1 MNDSD
6 TFQQDTPTPG
16 AETQTQAVTD
26 GLSPLGPYT
35 GVPSYNAPQAEA
47 ARRKRDEEEAI
58 DAVAPK
64 ESDGWDSFYAKFC
77 ENQRADAN
85 MELDYG
91 LSRFLRSPDARDE
104 GKAFA
109 YLDDYSEKRWGI
121 RCERGNAWT
130 TDRTPF
136 DNARQYAD
144 AMVGILHRGYSAIA
158 SPEYNRWMEARESG
172 NREEM
177 MRLAGIDR
185 YERDY
190 SMGGYAAGGVVWNP
204 QKKSDDE
211 IDEELKSYNAKI
223 EGQNFVGV
231 LRAYDDA
238 YRLTDEEREIVLAA
252 LKHGDG
258 LPQEWVDAYAG
269 LIHEDLDRA
278 AVIGNLIDLTRQRTP
293 AWWRDNVLDPFTT
306 GFKRFRD
313 GLANFGEEVFA
324 PGLAESLIRRDVGEN
339 RKFYWND
346 AERAEYSRLYDRYK
360 SALGFSDAAESR
372 ATKVVDGMC
381 ARRLRLEAM
390 PRERQIRE
398 RRERLMLEDA
408 LMHKPGAEYAYWER
422 AIAGAVSTLPY
433 MATLAIPYAGFAA
446 NVATQFEEVR
456 DDIIAGGG
464 DPDEAVGAQA
474 VLAVAWAGIE
484 KLQMEGL
491 FGRPLTGLQRK
502 TLLTHV
508 FETSMKDGKI
518 GLIGKYLAGA
528 AKEAALSAVKES
540 VEEGLQDALEGAE
553 REWFRSH
560 DGAKT
565 LDALVTQG
573 WNGFYES
580 LGTMGI
586 LGGFG
591 AFKKSVTAN
600 RDSLSNESIAD
611 YAAKELKGLNV
622 FKNRLMP
629 ADGRTLDENEE
640 EKLGKRAKAMM
651 DDCKRI
657 ADGHSQDGS
666 GLRAALDE
674 ISEKYGLD
682 EEKLRPFGDY
692 LDLRRNLLDT
702 ARRAD
707 SDADARAIAAIAG
720 GAFRI
725 GNDTTY
731 DPEDLITLLSPN
743 ATVETVEIDDPF
755 AKPAAPAESEATQRL
770 REELANAD
778 RRIAAARVGSERRA
792 AERDRRRI
800 AKRLKASEA
809 RDAAAAEHPK
819 ATVRRVTIP
828 VGKSG
833 ETRSFTIVEQTDA
846 PDVHTRGFAA
856 SVAEAMRGAVG
867 RKNEDGLTV
876 RDGAKM
882 TVDEFLEL
890 PSAERGATAVT
901 EDQYMALSPAERES
915 YLGANKL
922 KTGGDFRILDATGRE
937 VFGSDAMVSVMRAFN
952 SPHAAVGGNY
962 TLAHEYGHALTSFAR
977 ELGLVDD
984 ATAAV
989 MRRLFGDPRRGVD
1002 ELWNEEAASNG
1013 FSEYLRGEYD
1023 FKRYT
1028 PEERRAAMNLFE
1040 RIWDVIKAI
1049 FRLNGYRP
1057 PVTPHERTRREEAL
1071 DAAYEAIR
1079 SGDFA
1084 GLSVYAGIDF
1094 DEDAQEEKPSGTKK
1108 TEAEA
1113 RDEADTSERMDGFAD
1128 DESETDATEPEEEQ
1142 APKAERDERTAGN
1155 RAALQADDGSEEFRR
1170 GFEAALREAAANPAW
1185 AAAQPVRT
1193 GTKFTVL
1200 TPDYQMSVEAEPMW
1214 TPLASLRESTGD
1226 REVQMRDRS
1235 REASDE
1241 QTLRMSRP
1249 GVFYPL
1255 ALFPGTVSDRG
1266 APIVGGGLNII
1277 SGHGRKRALE
1287 AVAAEGRFSEYLD
1300 AINAECRRQGLPT
1313 APEGMENPVL
1323 VLRVTGGLES
1333 REKLVEF
1340 AERSNRS
1347 NMLERSGA
1355 EFAESDARR
1364 VTPALMRLYRP
1375 DASGNLLAASNRPFM
1390 GAFLREVGATGLTN
1404 ADGTPTA
1411 EAALRVQR
1419 ALMAAVFGSDER
1431 VREMVRSLV
1440 ERGQELSL
1448 SGLTNALMRSAGRL
1462 ISMRERRGSFDLTA
1476 DVREAALLYIAWR
1489 SARQSDPRLTLA
1501 NGDFFGGAS
1510 PVQAAFARLLEAG
1523 RFGETL
1529 EKYADLA
1536 AREAEDAQ
1544 GMLGG
1549 IAERRT
1555 PLQLLCLAERA
1566 TLPLREGATEARS
1579 DDDYAVPPV
1588 TPDPNTP
1595 SAAEPVQSPPAVS
1608 LRPAEKE
1615 TAPAKPAGGL
1625 ESGDTWAQTP
1635 VSRKPVGNGEAAA
1648 LDAARAVLDNPTPA
1662 AFVPAPLERGTAT
1675 LPGANANGIDGY
1687 EIREDGEPSTPK
1699 KPLPPGAYNLLR
1711 APYSV
1716 RRPPAPS
1723 EQDKAGR
1730 GLGISNPPPAADAHG
1745 RLWNGIFPA
1754 FMGHKTEMADRT
1766 SQAIRNVM
1774 SSAEREHYTTV
1785 VDYFGG
1791 GGCWGL
1797 YHALT
1802 NFPNANRLL
1811 VNEFDPDRLEKIRL
1825 LHEID
1830 GRVADEAETIL
1841 YNPSTFPRIR
1851 DLAGNSSSPST
1862 VAAAVRKA
1870 LLEGADEKGEENA
1883 LITFSDTLR
1892 KVADPRERAVLRAFV
1907 DCASTMLGTSKD
1919 ESGKPLPGAELGID
1933 RALAAL
1939 REDGRRAKEAADAY
1953 KARGGSIEYRSGDAA
1968 DWPDAPR
1975 GHRVVAVCDP
1985 PYYLTADYADGS
1997 PLPLDLSDGNW
2008 SYESTRRLVNA
2019 LVDSGDAM
2027 VYTDEVWWNKK
2038 DYLPDTREVNG
2049 PSKFAREQATLLDII
2064 NTLDHFDV
2072 AGRVAGRQETLGIQH
2087 GHQPNDTPAEGGAD
2101 HRDAL
2106 AQIPDDPGGVGG
2118 DRHSVRRVAGVAEG
2132 EGRVFRGAGARRGRA
2147 GETALAREV
2156 IAGSVR
2162 HSVRGLYTGSAADY
2176 ERPSLHY
2183 VGTGEGTQVYG
2194 WGLYASDRRDYA
2206 EMYAESQ
2213 KNNKSRPVETRLFLD
2228 GRTADEYDADSDSR
2242 THYILQDIERAGGV
2256 GAYEAELDGD
2266 IGRFRD
2272 KVERLVRLREERNA
2286 PGSALLFTAGDA
2298 DRLRAAET
2306 SYRRAVREKEWLD
2319 AHRDGLEFREVGGP
2333 ASEHLYEQTWFTDR
2347 APGDESH
2354 LLKWYESVSDEQRR
2368 WIEKAIRE
2376 RFKTVDFYGQEMA
2389 MPEGKFN
2396 VSDDGVSLDLLL
2408 GKGAYAGAQI
2418 SGGGLYADM
2427 KKLLGSP
2434 RAASEFLARVGID
2447 GVKYPAN
2454 SYGGAVKDGDEAGW
2468 NYVSFRDDNVR
2479 VDHKWTDGEQ
2489 RYSVTR
2495 NPDARRDVAAALAK
2509 DSDGH
2514 YTGAANANVVFSD
2527 ALPPALVA
2535 CGIPDGRVYT
2545 RGYVLRK
2552 LEREHALDA
2561 DGIMAVA
2568 RAMER
2573 PAAVLADAAETG
2585 YVILTDHEAR
2595 DEDGR
2600 VAPVMVYLRPDGRGN
2615 YIASA
2620 YARSKRAE
2628 SQYVNLIKAGNALFV
2643 DKRKVAT
2650 LNLTGEVQSSF
2661 ESVRGSD
2668 ANSIP
2673 YGGADSQGGEPR
2685 HRVFIDE
2692 NAPATSVTDLTTAF
2706 LAQRILAGKKVS
2718 VGGAERVLK
2727 NVGLARVADAAQVLA
2742 RAQSLAEDAR
2752 GRLKSRAEASAPEM
2766 FDTLARTGQAQRMVE
2781 TMDGLI
2787 TGSAAASDPETGRRL
2802 QKAVADRQ
2810 TRELL
2815 AANGFTAA
2823 EMAVSLPVDL
2833 ARAVLAVAEFE
2844 KTPEER
2850 ARLEAER
2857 KRREE
2862 KRAADRAADDRS
2874 EDERL
2879 ADVDDPT
2886 PVEPTDEQRARY
2898 EAVLNYA
2905 KTAAQAEREEESRRK
2920 ADRDAAEGEGDGG
2933 EHGDRANGNGAA
2945 DGAQPELTAEAVRR
2959 FAPVFEDEWEAAQF
2973 IIEWTAGEIVGKHP
2987 DLPTT
2992 AEMWKSPVAVRE
3004 LKQTAANLLRRLAKD
3019 VLGSPSINYARN
3031 LADRIINELES
3042 DMETRTYRA
3051 VRRKIAQAYDLIHRN
3066 ALRISRRK
3074 LIDRLVNGWREKGK
3088 SHPGIRQLAGAKGR
3102 FKATTEEFQRKID
3115 GRTELWA
3122 RKLIKVIEMSDA
3134 ELAEREAELERAT
3147 DASPAPEDLRDA
3159 PDPDTLRENADE
3171 LEIIRKYGGL
3181 ARRMP
3186 GEIAD
3191 AADEIL
3197 ADLGGRRQAFEARRL
3212 ENEERNAKVR
3222 AAIVAAVEAGRAPRR
3237 NGREGMLTRY
3247 AKSFQGNLQLEMQ
3260 ELVRFCKDPALREAA
3275 LLAIQDKFAEL
3286 SEATSRSRAE
3296 LMRCRE
3302 EFAAAL
3308 KACYG
3313 SEEKG
3318 IRHLLSETIPDDVA
3332 DALFRQNRDTVPT
3345 FGNLLQLYAA
3355 TIQGDYAENARIHG
3369 RDKQVE
3375 LMSRTLTDAD
3385 KRFHAWA
3392 VRWYADNRA
3401 TLSQSVE
3408 AVTGVPVTSPGALYC
3423 PVRVLRPREGFSAE
3437 ASAWSPIPGALSRR
3451 VPHTLD
3457 FDESANFL
3465 RILMEQAEVRA
3476 QTVGYAAIG
3485 ISLRDTFASREV
3497 QEAVRRNVG
3506 AADMRAVTDHIR
3518 DVLVQDRTRGDHSLD
3533 LLNVTRR
3540 WMARFAISGNLH
3552 SALSQPASIP
3562 VWANVMLGSEQIGL
3576 ARVGHYMTHVDREAV
3591 AELVAD
3597 DGYAARYKLGWSEA
3611 VQNVILNPA
3620 RGRVAGKIG
3629 WVYDQGMKLSTF
3641 ADKACTLWIAQG
3653 FYRDATDHY
3662 LRRGFALDE
3671 AKRLARA
3678 LTWAMVEATQQS
3690 GGVEFMN
3697 RFQRNGELAKA
3708 VFQYRTAQLLANNY
3722 LIHALREAKAG
3733 TPGARGRLLR
3743 AIAINTIV
3751 VPAYLTAVGWLWSLF
3766 MGDEPPEEDTSK
3778 WPPLMREMLWAMVE
3792 NTTAPLFVAD
3802 VIAAAGVKPLL
3813 GLSTWGDGGGIP
3825 AVDSARRITGHAAK
3839 TVKDVWKFIVTQ
3851 PLSPLDYEREVTTD
3865 KILGDLM
3872 RLFGDTA
3879 APVRQ
3884 GRRWFKNRFG
3894 KED

>member
-1 MNDSD
+1 MRDFD
-6 TFQQDTPTPG
+6 TLQQDNETNET
-16 AETQTQAVTD
+16 ETQPPTGTD
-26 GLSPLGPYT
+26 GLSLLGPYT
-35 GVPSYNAPQAEA
+35 GVPTYNAPQAEA
-47 ARRKRDEEEAI
+47 ARQKRGEEKAL

-64 ESDGWDSFYAKFC
+64 EDDGWDAFYAKFR

-85 MELDYG
+85 MRLDYG
-91 LSRFLRSPDARDE
+91 LSKFLRSPDAADE
-104 GKAFA
+104 DKAFA
-109 YLDDYSEKRWGI
+109 FLDDYSAKRWGI

-144 AMVGILHRGYSAIA
+144 AMVGILHRGYAAIA

-190 SMGGYAAGGVVWNP
+190 SIGGYAAGGVVVNP
-204 QKKSDDE
+204 REKSDDE

-238 YRLTDEEREIVLAA
+238 YRLTDEEREMVLAA

-258 LPQEWVDAYAG
+258 LPQEWADTYAG
-269 LIHEDLDRA
+269 LIHGDLDRA

-313 GLANFGEEVFA
+313 GLANFGEEVLA

-346 AERAEYSRLYDRYK
+346 AERTEYSRLYDRYK

-474 VLAVAWAGIE
+474 FLALAWAGIE

-491 FGRPLTGLQRK
+491 FGKPLTGLQRK
-502 TLLTHV
+502 ALLTHV
-508 FETSMKDGKI
+508 LETGWKSGKV

-528 AKEAALSAVKES
+528 SKEAALSAVKES

-560 DGAKT
+560 DGIKVFNS
-565 LDALVTQG
+565 LVTQG

-586 LGGFG
+586 LGGIG
-591 AFKKSVTAN
+591 AAKKSFTVN
-600 RDSLSNESIAD
+600 RDSISAESLAD

-629 ADGRTLDENEE
+629 ADGKTPDGDESKKLCKRT
-640 EKLGKRAKAMM
+640 KAML

-657 ADGHSQDGS
+657 ADGHARDGS

-674 ISEKYGLD
+674 IAEKYGIG
-682 EEKLRPFGDY
+682 GDGMRTLGEY
-692 LDLRRNLLDT
+692 LDLRRNILDT

-707 SDADARAIAAIAG
+707 SDESARAIAGVAG

-731 DPEDLITLLSPN
+731 DPEDLITLLAPN

-770 REELANAD
+770 REELADAD
-778 RRIAAARVGSERRA
+778 RRIDAARVGSERRA

-800 AKRLKASEA
+800 AKKLKASEA
-809 RDAAAAEHPK
+809 RDGAAAERPK
-819 ATVRRVTIP
+819 ATVRRVTLP

-833 ETRSFTIVEQTDA
+833 QTRSFTIVEQTEA
-846 PDVHTRGFAA
+846 PDVHTRTFAA

-867 RKNEDGLTV
+867 MKNEDGLTV

-882 TVDEFLEL
+882 TVDEFLALE
-890 PSAERGATAVT
+890 PGMRAATAVT
-901 EDQYMALSPAERES
+901 EDQYMALAPAERDA
-915 YLGANKL
+915 YLDANKL
-922 KTGGDFRILDATGRE
+922 KTGGDFRILDAAGRE
-937 VFGSDAMVSVMRAFN
+937 VFGTDAMVSVMRAFN
-952 SPHAAVGGNY
+952 APHAAVGGNY
-962 TLAHEYGHALTSFAR
+962 TLAHEYGHALTRFAR
-977 ELGLVDD
+977 ELGLIDD

-989 MRRLFGDPRRGVD
+989 MRRLFGEARKGVD

-1094 DEDAQEEKPSGTKK
+1094 DEDAEGKKPSGAKP
-1108 TEAEA
+1108 EAGSDA
-1113 RDEADTSERMDGFAD
+1113 TAQTDAAERMDGFTD
-1128 DESETDATEPEEEQ
+1128 DESETGATVEEDATEPEAEQ
-1142 APKAERDERTAGN
+1142 APEAERDERTAGN
-1155 RAALQADDGSEEFRR
+1155 RAAPQADGASEEYRR
-1170 GFEAALREAAANPAW
+1170 GFEAALREAAANPAV

-1193 GTKFTVL
+1193 GAKFTVL
-1200 TPDYQMSVEAEPMW
+1200 TPDYRMKVDAEPMW
-1214 TPLASLRESTGD
+1214 VPLASLRESTGD

-1287 AVAAEGRFSEYLD
+1287 AVAAEGRFPEYLD

-1375 DASGNLLAASNRPFM
+1375 DARRDGVDAVRYSVVRDGDTLAKLNGGRTIRAYRAMQLVNGRLYPPMAAKVDGKWQEPAEIGEWLQADERPDLVDGRGHFKLNKGNGSTIRARYNPYWHTSLSMLNDQFSSAKNRPN
-1390 GAFLREVGATGLTN
+1390 LVTVEV
-1404 ADGTPTA
+1404 
-1411 EAALRVQR
+1411 E
-1419 ALMAAVFGSDER
+1419 
-1431 VREMVRSLV
+1431 
-1440 ERGQELSL
+1440 
-1448 SGLTNALMRSAGRL
+1448 
-1462 ISMRERRGSFDLTA
+1462 
-1476 DVREAALLYIAWR
+1476 
-1489 SARQSDPRLTLA
+1489 
-1501 NGDFFGGAS
+1501 
-1510 PVQAAFARLLEAG
+1510 
-1523 RFGETL
+1523 
-1529 EKYADLA
+1529 
-1536 AREAEDAQ
+1536 
-1544 GMLGG
+1544 
-1549 IAERRT
+1549 
-1555 PLQLLCLAERA
+1555 
-1566 TLPLREGATEARS
+1566 
-1579 DDDYAVPPV
+1579 VP
-1588 TPDPNTP
+1588 
-1595 SAAEPVQSPPAVS
+1595 
-1608 LRPAEKE
+1608 
-1615 TAPAKPAGGL
+1615 
-1625 ESGDTWAQTP
+1625 
-1635 VSRKPVGNGEAAA
+1635 
-1648 LDAARAVLDNPTPA
+1648 
-1662 AFVPAPLERGTAT
+1662 
-1675 LPGANANGIDGY
+1675 
-1687 EIREDGEPSTPK
+1687 
-1699 KPLPPGAYNLLR
+1699 
-1711 APYSV
+1711 
-1716 RRPPAPS
+1716 
-1723 EQDKAGR
+1723 
-1730 GLGISNPPPAADAHG
+1730 
-1745 RLWNGIFPA
+1745 
-1754 FMGHKTEMADRT
+1754 
-1766 SQAIRNVM
+1766 
-1774 SSAEREHYTTV
+1774 
-1785 VDYFGG
+1785 
-1791 GGCWGL
+1791 
-1797 YHALT
+1797 
-1802 NFPNANRLL
+1802 
-1811 VNEFDPDRLEKIRL
+1811 
-1825 LHEID
+1825 
-1830 GRVADEAETIL
+1830 
-1841 YNPSTFPRIR
+1841 
-1851 DLAGNSSSPST
+1851 
-1862 VAAAVRKA
+1862 
-1870 LLEGADEKGEENA
+1870 
-1883 LITFSDTLR
+1883 
-1892 KVADPRERAVLRAFV
+1892 
-1907 DCASTMLGTSKD
+1907 
-1919 ESGKPLPGAELGID
+1919 
-1933 RALAAL
+1933 
-1939 REDGRRAKEAADAY
+1939 
-1953 KARGGSIEYRSGDAA
+1953 
-1968 DWPDAPR
+1968 
-1975 GHRVVAVCDP
+1975 
-1985 PYYLTADYADGS
+1985 
-1997 PLPLDLSDGNW
+1997 
-2008 SYESTRRLVNA
+2008 
-2019 LVDSGDAM
+2019 
-2027 VYTDEVWWNKK
+2027 
-2038 DYLPDTREVNG
+2038 
-2049 PSKFAREQATLLDII
+2049 
-2064 NTLDHFDV
+2064 
-2072 AGRVAGRQETLGIQH
+2072 
-2087 GHQPNDTPAEGGAD
+2087 
-2101 HRDAL
+2101 
-2106 AQIPDDPGGVGG
+2106 
-2118 DRHSVRRVAGVAEG
+2118 
-2132 EGRVFRGAGARRGRA
+2132 
-2147 GETALAREV
+2147 
-2156 IAGSVR
+2156 
-2162 HSVRGLYTGSAADY
+2162 
-2176 ERPSLHY
+2176 
-2183 VGTGEGTQVYG
+2183 
-2194 WGLYASDRRDYA
+2194 
-2206 EMYAESQ
+2206 
-2213 KNNKSRPVETRLFLD
+2213 
-2228 GRTADEYDADSDSR
+2228 
-2242 THYILQDIERAGGV
+2242 
-2256 GAYEAELDGD
+2256 EAELTSGY
-2266 IGRFRD
+2266 
-2272 KVERLVRLREERNA
+2272 
-2286 PGSALLFTAGDA
+2286 
-2298 DRLRAAET
+2298 RA
-2306 SYRRAVREKEWLD
+2306 
-2319 AHRDGLEFREVGGP
+2319 
-2333 ASEHLYEQTWFTDR
+2333 
-2347 APGDESH
+2347 
-2354 LLKWYESVSDEQRR
+2354 
-2368 WIEKAIRE
+2368 
-2376 RFKTVDFYGQEMA
+2376 
-2389 MPEGKFN
+2389 
-2396 VSDDGVSLDLLL
+2396 
-2408 GKGAYAGAQI
+2408 KGAKDAVGKMKWH
-2418 SGGGLYADM
+2418 SGPVSSRLA
-2427 KKLLGSP
+2427 KLGSP
-2434 RAASEFLARVGID
+2434 REVILSRWCRV
-2447 GVKYPAN
+2447 
-2454 SYGGAVKDGDEAGW
+2454 
-2468 NYVSFRDDNVR
+2468 VR
-2479 VDHKWTDGEQ
+2479 IV
-2489 RYSVTR
+2489 
-2495 NPDARRDVAAALAK
+2495 PDAEVA
-2509 DSDGH
+2509 D
-2514 YTGAANANVVFSD
+2514 
-2527 ALPPALVA
+2527 
-2535 CGIPDGRVYT
+2535 
-2545 RGYVLRK
+2545 
-2552 LEREHALDA
+2552 
-2561 DGIMAVA
+2561 AVA
-2568 RAMER
+2568 RQLDGTGI
-2573 PAAVLADAAETG
+2573 AVPENTVTPSLYAE
-2585 YVILTDHEAR
+2585 
-2595 DEDGR
+2595 
-2600 VAPVMVYLRPDGRGN
+2600 LRKRG
-2615 YIASA
+2615 
-2620 YARSKRAE
+2620 
-2628 SQYVNLIKAGNALFV
+2628 
-2643 DKRKVAT
+2643 VAT
-2650 LNLTGEVQSSF
+2650 V
-2661 ESVRGSD
+2661 
-2668 ANSIP
+2668 P
-2673 YGGADSQGGEPR
+2673 QGGEPR
-2685 HRVFIDE
+2685 HSVTRDRDYTPSDPQREYDGVVARYTNPDGTRKPGWMKAPNGERTKLTERQWVQVRTPAFKAWFGDWENDPANASKMLDENGEPRVCYHDSGSRHYILSRDYARKSMDVEAVFFHLKRDEYHEYGDVEHAVFLNIRNPANFKQAHDGFEYGVSDDAGVKQREKLQQEGYDGAIFSAEEMGGEDLAEAFVFESEQIKSATDNTGEFGPGADIRYSVRRVTAEEDAQYLDAVKRGDAETAGRLLKTAWERSGYTPDQSYRDAHAAPSAPVEAGDFRNEAALTEARDEGWDLNLWAIARGITGQPDDFFSERGPRLYGYDDAAGREAQAAVAAAISDIRGGNDRTRIVVYRAVPRGVKFDGLQSGGQWVSPSRTYAENHGRYRFGEGKYRVIREAVHAENLWWDGNDAREWGYDDGRQYVYRDAKNGMKLATVTRDDAGRVIPLSERFNAETGDIRFSVRVGDSLADRAKYDLVVRALARRNTPPANILTSDATPQDAARYFSDNLLGRTLTMPNGETLTLDAGHFYRLTCEGRGKGFVEGFRTGREAFDAILGGEVEAGRIRGYRPDRARMIPLFADVVEHPEVILQQGNVSQFVKRYETGDGRAMTAVFRMFEDGRKILSFHGFGARYGELKQYRIAYLSDAVETGTSPATSVVQEATPPADVHIVPHSALAAQGGAADAQTVRHRVFRDE

-2766 FDTLARTGQAQRMVE
+2766 FDTLTRTGQAQRMVE
-2781 TMDGLI
+2781 TMDNLI
-2787 TGSAAASDPETGRRL
+2787 TGSAAAADPETGRRL

-2823 EMAVSLPVDL
+2823 EMAVGLPVDL

-2862 KRAADRAADDRS
+2862 ERAAERAADDRS
-2874 EDERL
+2874 EDEIL

-2905 KTAAQAEREEESRRK
+2905 KTAAQAEREEESRRR
-2920 ADRDAAEGEGDGG
+2920 AARERRRAERNDENDRTDGG
-2933 EHGDRANGNGAA
+2933 GAA

-3102 FKATTEEFQRKID
+3102 FKATTEEFQRRID
-3115 GRTELWA
+3115 GRTEVWA

-3171 LEIIRKYGGL
+3171 LAIIRRYGGL

-3197 ADLGGRRQAFEARRL
+3197 ALLNGRLQAFEARRL

-3222 AAIVAAVEAGRAPRR
+3222 AAVVAAVEAGRAPRR

-3275 LLAIQDKFAEL
+3275 LIAIQDKFAEL
-3286 SEATSRSRAE
+3286 SEATARSRAE

-3465 RILMEQAEVRA
+3465 RVLMEQAEVRA
-3476 QTVGYAAIG
+3476 QTVGYAAVG

-3506 AADMRAVTDHIR
+3506 AADMKTVTDHIR
-3518 DVLVQDRTRGDHSLD
+3518 DVLVQDRTRNDHSLD

-3552 SALSQPASIP
+3552 SALVQPASIP
-3562 VWANVMLGSEQIGL
+3562 VWANVMLGGQQIGL
-3576 ARVGHYMTHVDREAV
+3576 ARVTHYMTHVDREAV

-3611 VQNVILNPA
+3611 VQNCILNPA
-3620 RGRVAGKIG
+3620 RGRVMGKVG
-3629 WVYDQGMKLSTF
+3629 WAYDQGMKLSTF
-3641 ADKACTLWIAQG
+3641 ADRACTLWIAQG

-3662 LRRGFALDE
+3662 LRRGFATDE

-3690 GGVEFMN
+3690 GRVEFQN
-3697 RFQRNGELAKA
+3697 RLQRNSELSKA
-3708 VFQYRTAQLLANNY
+3708 IFQYKTAQLLANNY
-3722 LIHALREAKAG
+3722 LIHAVREAKAG
-3733 TPGARGRLLR
+3733 TPGAKGRLLR
-3743 AIAINTIV
+3743 AIVINTVV
-3751 VPAYLTAVGWLWSLF
+3751 VPAYITAIAWVWSLF
-3766 MGDEPPEEDTSK
+3766 MDDEPPDEDESRWT
-3778 WPPLMREMLWAMVE
+3778 PLMKEFLWSMVD
-3792 NTTAPLFVAD
+3792 NTTAPLFVASS
-3802 VIAAAGVKPLL
+3802 IAAAGVKPLL

-3825 AVDSARRITGHAAK
+3825 AVDSAVRITGHAAR
-3839 TVKDVWKFIVTQ
+3839 TLKDATLWLWQKGFN
-3851 PLSPLDYEREVTTD
+3851 PLDYENEVTTD
-3865 KILGDLM
+3865 KVMEDLG
-3872 RLFGDTA
+3872 RLFGDFA

-3884 GRRWFKNRFG
+3884 GRRFIRNRFG
-3894 KED
+3894 RED

>member
-1 MNDSD
+1 MRDFD
-6 TFQQDTPTPG
+6 TLQQDNETNET
-16 AETQTQAVTD
+16 ETQPPTGTD
-26 GLSPLGPYT
+26 GLSLLGPYT
-35 GVPSYNAPQAEA
+35 GVPTYNAPQAEA
-47 ARRKRDEEEAI
+47 ARQKRGEEKAL

-64 ESDGWDSFYAKFC
+64 ESDGWDSFYAKFRD
-77 ENQRADAN
+77 NQRADAN

-91 LSRFLRSPDARDE
+91 LSKFLRSPDAADE

-109 YLDDYSEKRWGI
+109 YLDDYSAKRWGI

-190 SMGGYAAGGVVWNP
+190 STGGYAAGGVVMNP
-204 QKKSDDE
+204 REKSDDE

-238 YRLTDEEREIVLAA
+238 YRLTDEEREMVLAA

-258 LPQEWVDAYAG
+258 LPQEWADAYAD
-269 LIHEDLDRA
+269 LIHGDLDRA

-456 DDIIAGGG
+456 DEIIMNGG

-528 AKEAALSAVKES
+528 SKEAALSAVKES

-1094 DEDAQEEKPSGTKK
+1094 AEDAEGKKPSETKK
-1108 TEAEA
+1108 SEAGN
-1113 RDEADTSERMDGFAD
+1113 DADAAERMDGFMAD
-1128 DESETDATEPEEEQ
+1128 EPETEQ
-1142 APKAERDERTAGN
+1142 PHEAERAEKTAGN
-1155 RAALQADDGSEEFRR
+1155 HAAPQAETRNGASDGGSEEFRR
-1170 GFEAALREAAANPAW
+1170 GFEAALREAAANPAG

-1333 REKLVEF
+1333 RGKLVEF

-1375 DASGNLLAASNRPFM
+1375 DASGNASSAGTRFSVTSAADDAAYLDAVRRGDMETARRLLKAAWERSGYSPDTSYKDAHAAPSAPVEAKDFKNVEALNEARDEGWDLNLWAIAKGITGQPDDFFSERGPSLYGYDDAAGRETQRAVAQAIGDIRGGNDKTRVIVYRAVPNDVKLDGLQSGGQWVSPSKTYAENHGKSRFGY
-1390 GAFLREVGATGLTN
+1390 GAYRIVREVVRAENLWWDGNDAREWGYDDGRQYVYRNVENGMKLATVTYDDAGNVIPLSQRFDHQNPDIRFSVRLAPELRETLTLEPSDEATAKASVKAWRAERKAFTN
-1404 ADGTPTA
+1404 RRNVRTA
-1411 EAALRVQR
+1411 ELK
-1419 ALMAAVFGSDER
+1419 
-1431 VREMVRSLV
+1431 
-1440 ERGQELSL
+1440 
-1448 SGLTNALMRSAGRL
+1448 
-1462 ISMRERRGSFDLTA
+1462 A
-1476 DVREAALLYIAWR
+1476 DWTKIFSE
-1489 SARQSDPRLTLA
+1489 
-1501 NGDFFGGAS
+1501 
-1510 PVQAAFARLLEAG
+1510 
-1523 RFGETL
+1523 
-1529 EKYADLA
+1529 
-1536 AREAEDAQ
+1536 
-1544 GMLGG
+1544 
-1549 IAERRT
+1549 
-1555 PLQLLCLAERA
+1555 
-1566 TLPLREGATEARS
+1566 
-1579 DDDYAVPPV
+1579 
-1588 TPDPNTP
+1588 
-1595 SAAEPVQSPPAVS
+1595 
-1608 LRPAEKE
+1608 
-1615 TAPAKPAGGL
+1615 PAKKKSA
-1625 ESGDTWAQTP
+1625 
-1635 VSRKPVGNGEAAA
+1635 NYAAHY
-1648 LDAARAVLDNPTPA
+1648 AA
-1662 AFVPAPLERGTAT
+1662 
-1675 LPGANANGIDGY
+1675 
-1687 EIREDGEPSTPK
+1687 
-1699 KPLPPGAYNLLR
+1699 
-1711 APYSV
+1711 
-1716 RRPPAPS
+1716 
-1723 EQDKAGR
+1723 
-1730 GLGISNPPPAADAHG
+1730 
-1745 RLWNGIFPA
+1745 
-1754 FMGHKTEMADRT
+1754 
-1766 SQAIRNVM
+1766 
-1774 SSAEREHYTTV
+1774 
-1785 VDYFGG
+1785 
-1791 GGCWGL
+1791 
-1797 YHALT
+1797 
-1802 NFPNANRLL
+1802 ANRL
-1811 VNEFDPDRLEKIRL
+1811 
-1825 LHEID
+1825 
-1830 GRVADEAETIL
+1830 
-1841 YNPSTFPRIR
+1841 
-1851 DLAGNSSSPST
+1851 
-1862 VAAAVRKA
+1862 
-1870 LLEGADEKGEENA
+1870 
-1883 LITFSDTLR
+1883 DTLFENGVR
-1892 KVADPRERAVLRAFV
+1892 
-1907 DCASTMLGTSKD
+1907 MWD
-1919 ESGKPLPGAELGID
+1919 ESPRNGSRDI
-1933 RALAAL
+1933 RAYAKYGCPFEFGGETYLAKITV
-1939 REDGRRAKEAADAY
+1939 KE
-1953 KARGGSIEYRSGDAA
+1953 
-1968 DWPDAPR
+1968 
-1975 GHRVVAVCDP
+1975 
-1985 PYYLTADYADGS
+1985 YADGKS
-1997 PLPLDLSDGNW
+1997 TDGFY
-2008 SYESTRRLVNA
+2008 SIEAISVEKISAGGINA
-2019 LVDSGDAM
+2019 
-2027 VYTDEVWWNKK
+2027 
-2038 DYLPDTREVNG
+2038 
-2049 PSKFAREQATLLDII
+2049 
-2064 NTLDHFDV
+2064 
-2072 AGRVAGRQETLGIQH
+2072 GITSIE
-2087 GHQPNDTPAEGGAD
+2087 GHE
-2101 HRDAL
+2101 L
-2106 AQIPDDPGGVGG
+2106 DPGATAVLKNMLQQTPHIVPNAAAERNGG
-2118 DRHSVRRVAGVAEG
+2118 DVR
-2132 EGRVFRGAGARRGRA
+2132 F
-2147 GETALAREV
+2147 
-2156 IAGSVR
+2156 
-2162 HSVRGLYTGSAADY
+2162 SVRGLYTGSAADY

-2183 VGTGEGTQVYG
+2183 VGTGEGNQVYG
-2194 WGLYASDRRDYA
+2194 WGLYASNRRVV
-2206 EMYAESQ
+2206 AESYATAGVSRGRRLPFMRIISDNGTTRNGRGITLESVKEEAYAD
-2213 KNNKSRPVETRLFLD
+2213 KNEYWSDKIAASTDNPIDARKD
-2228 GRTADEYDADSDSR
+2228 AKKYGREIEKYFNEHFHEYKFKYDS
-2242 THYILQDIERAGGV
+2242 
-2256 GAYEAELDGD
+2256 
-2266 IGRFRD
+2266 
-2272 KVERLVRLREERNA
+2272 A
-2286 PGSALLFTAGDA
+2286 PGS
-2298 DRLRAAET
+2298 
-2306 SYRRAVREKEWLD
+2306 
-2319 AHRDGLEFREVGGP
+2319 
-2333 ASEHLYEQTWFTDR
+2333 HLYEQTWFADR

-2354 LLKWYESVSDEQRR
+2354 LLKWYDAISDSNWDRVIAQA
-2368 WIEKAIRE
+2368 EKEGLREKLKGAWWLRFNGDLE
-2376 RFKTVDFYGQEMA
+2376 RFITDNG
-2389 MPEGKFN
+2389 N
-2396 VSDDGVSLDLLL
+2396 
-2408 GKGAYAGAQI
+2408 
-2418 SGGGLYADM
+2418 SGDAIYERLS
-2427 KKLLGSP
+2427 KLLGGPQS
-2434 RAASEFLARVGID
+2434 ASEFLARAGID
-2447 GVKYPAN
+2447 GVKYPVD
-2454 SYGGAVKDGDEAGW
+2454 SYGKAVKDGDEAGW

-2489 RYSVTR
+2489 RFSVHA
-2495 NPDARRDVAAALAK
+2495 NPRLREEVEAALNTDRERGDVLK
-2509 DSDGH
+2509 GGTHVILCDPPELF
-2514 YTGAANANVVFSD
+2514 AAIGM
-2527 ALPPALVA
+2527 PQ
-2535 CGIPDGRVYT
+2535 GTVYT
-2545 RGYVLRK
+2545 RAYTLRK
-2552 LEREHALDA
+2552 IAKDHKLTAAQIAETPDLLAN
-2561 DGIMAVA
+2561 
-2568 RAMER
+2568 
-2573 PAAVLADAAETG
+2573 PAAVFDDNGEG
-2585 YVILTDHEAR
+2585 YIVLTDALAPDLNGR
-2595 DEDGR
+2595 D
-2600 VAPVMVYLRPDGRGN
+2600 APVMVYLRPDESGN

-2620 YARSKRAE
+2620 YSKTESGERQFVNLANAGGLLYANKAKAARLPLRGEVKSSLITFNAGDRAE
-2628 SQYVNLIKAGNALFV
+2628 ASGDESPSESARIVPQTG
-2643 DKRKVAT
+2643 VA
-2650 LNLTGEVQSSF
+2650 
-2661 ESVRGSD
+2661 
-2668 ANSIP
+2668 A
-2673 YGGADSQGGEPR
+2673 QGGVTR
-2685 HRVFIDE
+2685 LRVFRDE

-2844 KTPEER
+2844 KTPEEK

-2905 KTAAQAEREEESRRK
+2905 KTAAQAEREEESRRR
-2920 ADRDAAEGEGDGG
+2920 AARERRRAERDEE
-2933 EHGDRANGNGAA
+2933 NGAA
-2945 DGAQPELTAEAVRR
+2945 DGGVLDDRADDGGAADGDAAQPELPAEAVRR

-2973 IIEWTAGEIVGKHP
+2973 IIEWTAGEIVRKHP

-3004 LKQTAANLLRRLAKD
+3004 LKQTAANVLRRLAKD

-3051 VRRKIAQAYDLIHRN
+3051 VRRKIAQAYDIIHRN

-3247 AKSFQGNLQLEMQ
+3247 AKSFQGNLLLEMQ

-3286 SEATSRSRAE
+3286 SEATARSRAE

-3313 SEEKG
+3313 SAEKG

-3332 DALFRQNRDTVPT
+3332 DALFRQNRDTVST

-3465 RILMEQAEVRA
+3465 RVLMEQAEVRA
-3476 QTVGYAAIG
+3476 QTVGYAAVG

-3518 DVLVQDRTRGDHSLD
+3518 DVLVQDRTRNEHSLD

-3552 SALSQPASIP
+3552 STLVQPASIP
-3562 VWANVMLGSEQIGL
+3562 VWANVMLGGEQIGL
-3576 ARVGHYMTHVDREAV
+3576 ARVTHYMTHVDREAV

-3611 VQNVILNPA
+3611 VQNCILNPA
-3620 RGRVAGKIG
+3620 RGRVMGKVG
-3629 WVYDQGMKLSTF
+3629 WAYDQGMKLSTF
-3641 ADKACTLWIAQG
+3641 ADRACTLWIAQG

-3662 LRRGFALDE
+3662 LRRCFAPDE

-3690 GGVEFMN
+3690 GRVEFQN
-3697 RFQRNGELAKA
+3697 RLQRNSELAKA
-3708 VFQYRTAQLLANNY
+3708 IFQYKTAQLLANNY
-3722 LIHALREAKAG
+3722 LIHAVREAKAG
-3733 TPGARGRLLR
+3733 TPGAKGRLLR
-3743 AIAINTIV
+3743 AIVINTVV
-3751 VPAYLTAVGWLWSLF
+3751 VPAYITAIAWVWSLF
-3766 MGDEPPEEDTSK
+3766 MGDEPPDEDESRWT
-3778 WPPLMREMLWAMVE
+3778 PLMKEFLWSMVD
-3792 NTTAPLFVAD
+3792 NTTAPLFVASS
-3802 VIAAAGVKPLL
+3802 IAAAGVKPLL

-3825 AVDSARRITGHAAK
+3825 AVDSAVRITGHAAR
-3839 TVKDVWKFIVTQ
+3839 TLKDATLWLWQKGFN
-3851 PLSPLDYEREVTTD
+3851 PLDYENEVTTD
-3865 KILGDLM
+3865 KVMEDLG
-3872 RLFGDTA
+3872 RLFGDFA

-3884 GRRWFKNRFG
+3884 GRRFIRNRFG
-3894 KED
+3894 RED